1 MLLNDDMSLTNN
13 DLKLIK
19 NVMKVTIDEELD
31 EKLEEKVKYLPTR
44 EEFFDRE
51 DKIMNELKT
60 VREEITILS
69 DLNRKVNDH
78 EERIEKVEKKLAIQP
93 AI

>member
-1 MLLNDDMSLTNN
+1 MSLTNN